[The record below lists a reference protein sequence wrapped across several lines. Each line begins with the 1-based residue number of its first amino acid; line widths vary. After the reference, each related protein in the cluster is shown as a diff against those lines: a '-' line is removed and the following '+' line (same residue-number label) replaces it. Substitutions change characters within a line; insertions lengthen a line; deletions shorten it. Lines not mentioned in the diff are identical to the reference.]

1 MNIYDAWAN
10 FLESGSVL
18 DYLRYAALKN
28 SKEDFPEY
36 FEDDT
41 ENTQE
46 DDDENIDGWTDNR
59 GTGHW

>member
-1 MNIYDAWAN
+1 MNIYDAWSN

-36 FEDDT
+36 FDEDIDK
-41 ENTQE
+41 QE